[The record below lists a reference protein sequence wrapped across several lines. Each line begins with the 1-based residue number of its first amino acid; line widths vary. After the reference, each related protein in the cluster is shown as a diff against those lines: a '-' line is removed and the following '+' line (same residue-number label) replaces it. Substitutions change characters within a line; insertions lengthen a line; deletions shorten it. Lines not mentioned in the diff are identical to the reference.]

1 MQYYCHDT
9 EILLG
14 QTHTKHQDGHRDTVR
29 TETDLLWDRTEL
41 LLGQTHKI

>member
-14 QTHTKHQDGHRDTVR
+14 QTHTKHQDGHRNTVR